1 MSCSSIDVKG
11 YALGELD
18 ERSSREA
25 AAHVH
30 ACNECRCELER
41 LKLTQTAL
49 LSIRE
54 EEPLRRLAFVSDKV
68 FEPRW
73 WQRMWRSAPAMG
85 FASAALLSCAILVH
99 AYTRPAVVAQKTAVV
114 DTAGIERQVEARLDA
129 RLNAAVAEAVVLV
142 RREGEQKTVETVAAA
157 EQRFELQRRADLAT
171 FTDNLEMIRKQ
182 NSRLFVAA
190 NNIEERP

>member
-1 MSCSSIDVKG
+1 MSCSLIDVKG

-18 ERSSREA
+18 ERGSREA

-30 ACNECRCELER
+30 ACNDCRDELER

-49 LSIRE
+49 LGMRE

-85 FASAALLSCAILVH
+85 LASAALLSCAILVH
-99 AYTRPAVVAQKTAVV
+99 AYTRPAVVVQKTAVV
-114 DTAGIERQVEARLDA
+114 DTASIERQVEARFDA
-129 RLNAAVAEAVVLV
+129 RLNAVVAQAVAQV
-142 RREGEQKTVETVAAA
+142 RREGDQKTVDTVAAA

-171 FTDNLEMIRKQ
+171 FADNLEMIRKQ